1 MPKIL
6 TRSYFFI
13 TISILGL
20 LREGRLARKEH
31 SSGPAR
37 CYCTSSEY
45 RGGALPNRRPYLE
58 PRNDER
64 RGTEDHAKRGARQ
77 LLPRRKLR
85 DPYLQEFEIIGD
97 GEEVTAGLII

>member
-1 MPKIL
+1 MAKIL

-13 TISILGL
+13 TISIFGL
-20 LREGRLARKEH
+20 LCQGSAREERTFIG
-31 SSGPAR
+31 SR

-45 RGGALPNRRPYLE
+45 RRGALPNRRPYLE

-64 RGTEDHAKRGARQ
+64 RGTEDDAKRGARQ
-77 LLPRRKLR
+77 LLPRRKPR
-85 DPYLQEFEIIGD
+85 DPYLQEFEIVGD